1 MKKIVAV
8 IEKGGEDGYSVYAAD
23 DSVPVVGSGLTE
35 QEARQNFE
43 EVMDEQAEYMK
54 ARTGA
59 YPEWRGAKVEY
70 RYDMSA
76 FFLSFP
82 FINATEFARRIGIN
96 PSLMRKYKSGLA
108 AASERQKNL
117 IQDKFA
123 EIVNQLEQVRFA

>member
-54 ARTGA
+54 ARRVSLRHERVLLEFPVHQRHGVCPPHRHQSLPDA
-59 YPEWRGAKVEY
+59 QVQEW
-70 RYDMSA
+70 
-76 FFLSFP
+76 
-82 FINATEFARRIGIN
+82 IGG
-96 PSLMRKYKSGLA
+96 S
-108 AASERQKNL
+108 Q
-117 IQDKFA
+117 
-123 EIVNQLEQVRFA
+123 

>member
-59 YPEWRGAKVEY
+59 YPEWRGAKVVP
-70 RYDMSA
+70 
-76 FFLSFP
+76 L
-82 FINATEFARRIGIN
+82 
-96 PSLMRKYKSGLA
+96 
-108 AASERQKNL
+108 L
-117 IQDKFA
+117 I
-123 EIVNQLEQVRFA
+123 LPR